1 MQEQAAKVVHAQQNL
16 VGAHEAGAA
25 LLPALNRIV
34 PRRLRSYFLCNS
46 GSEAVD
52 NAVKVARA
60 ATGRGAVI
68 AFDVSFA
75 RAGRTG
81 GRAGGRAGR
90 SGGGGS
96 LCGRAGGWP
105 VAAARPCKHDTTY
118 PLKP

>member
-68 AFDVSFA
+68 AFDVSA
-75 RAGRTG
+75 QGGLTAGGTAGRRAGR
-81 GRAGGRAGR
+81 
-90 SGGGGS
+90 
-96 LCGRAGGWP
+96 
-105 VAAARPCKHDTTY
+105 AAAAVCVGGQGVGRWQRQDPVNMTPPT
-118 PLKP
+118 P